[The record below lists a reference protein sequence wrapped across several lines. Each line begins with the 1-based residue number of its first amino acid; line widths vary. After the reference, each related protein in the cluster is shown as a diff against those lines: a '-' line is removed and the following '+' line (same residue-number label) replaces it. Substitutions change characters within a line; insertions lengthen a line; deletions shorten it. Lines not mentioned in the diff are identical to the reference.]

1 MPKEVSDMTEAD
13 WAELKRERVAQN
25 AARSTAQK
33 EKARA
38 EQAELKTRVAEAERE
53 RLVQVARSNL
63 IAADSLKDFDRMLAK
78 MEQKVKNKIAQNNE
92 RLAAGQ
98 DPIEGLDEAI
108 EFVKSMKAGREEVA
122 AIGKQ
127 TTMGAFLMSAPTG
140 GAAAAEAGREEVVAI
155 GKQGKGGGGK
165 KRKSHKRSSK
175 KRRSSHKR
183 KSHKR
188 KSSHK
193 RSSHKKR
200 KSSKKR
206 KLKTRRRR

>member
-53 RLVQVARSNL
+53 RLVQVARANL

-108 EFVKSMKAGREEVA
+108 EFVKSMK
-122 AIGKQ
+122 
-127 TTMGAFLMSAPTG
+127 
-140 GAAAAEAGREEVVAI
+140 AGREEVVAI